1 MKIKNL
7 KIGTLLSIAFVIIML
22 FVIVMG
28 TIAYI
33 DTDVLQEQTETMYQ
47 HPLKVRRSIS
57 KIEYDILNMRFSLR
71 NLMLAKN
78 EKEKHDAILLDNLAA
93 ADAIKQFDILSKQYL
108 GAHSDVDDAYNA
120 FLKWNTIREEDT
132 KLALAGNTEQVKK
145 NILSTGEVGICREK
159 MLTLIQKIDDFA
171 TNKADI
177 LNVNAKEI
185 NDNLNRQLIFL
196 MATILLLIL
205 FIYYVLYKNIRK
217 PLVELTKVNRRLS
230 EGDLTARS
238 SYLSQNEFGIL
249 SDTFNLLAESI
260 QQNIELK
267 EKEASLARL
276 MISEDDAKNI
286 FQVILNA
293 LSAHTGSQ
301 MAAVYLLNDEN
312 NIFEYFQSIGL
323 NEKAKQ
329 SFSADNFEGEFGLAL
344 SSRKVQ
350 HIKNISDET
359 RFVFQSVTGQ
369 YIPSEILTIPIL
381 SGNKVI
387 AMISL
392 ASVNKYDDHA
402 IRLIENILI
411 TLSARIEGILAYQKI
426 IEFSKKMENQ
436 NRELEAQK
444 IELTSQS
451 AELMEQNTE
460 LEMQKNQLNEASR
473 LKTVFLSN
481 MSHELRTPLN
491 SVIALTSVL
500 NRRLTNKIADEEYS
514 YLEVIERNAKH
525 LLTLINDILDIS
537 RIESGREEIEITTF
551 NPNSLIA
558 DVVSMIEPQAKQ
570 KNIKLIHLERDSN
583 FSITSDYDKCRHVLQ
598 NIISNAVKF
607 TEIGKV
613 EVLIHQNE
621 KNLEITVVDTGIGIS
636 DEHINHIFDEF
647 RQADGSTSRRYGGS
661 GLGLAIAKKYA
672 NILGGTVTAESRIGK
687 GSEFKFN
694 LPFEYKP
701 ENNIVDD
708 EINSLLKYP
717 IKQSLPQAEGI
728 ISKTILLVEDSEP
741 AIIQIR
747 DILEESGYNILVA
760 HDGKEALWIISQT
773 IPDAMILDLM
783 MPDVDGFQ
791 VLKSLRELE
800 HTAHIP
806 VLVLTAKHVTKQELK
821 QLKKNNIHELIQKGD
836 VKRDDLLKALSTM
849 VLPQV
854 QEIVEPQRELQ
865 NIEGMPVVLVVEDN
879 PDNMLT
885 VKALLG
891 DDYNVIEAIDGN
903 EGVAKAIEHKPHLIL
918 MDIALPAMDG
928 VEAFKQIRNHV
939 NLQKVPVIAL
949 TASAM
954 TQDREIVL
962 SHGFDAYI
970 AKPIDDIIF
979 FKTINEI
986 LYGK

>member
-1 MKIKNL
+1 MMKNL
-7 KIGTLLSIAFVIIML
+7 KIESQLKIGFALLL
-22 FVIVMG
+22 FIVV
-28 TIAYI
+28 
-33 DTDVLQEQTETMYQ
+33 VLGVVSFQHANKLYEQTDTMYQ
-47 HPLKVRRSIS
+47 HPLKVRRAIGQ
-57 KIEYDILNMRFSLR
+57 IENDILKMRIGQR
-71 NLMLAKN
+71 DLMLAKT
-78 EKEKHDAILLDNLAA
+78 EKEKQDAILFMNISAA
-93 ADAIKQFDILSKQYL
+93 HAISQFDILSKQYL
-108 GAHSDVDDAYNA
+108 GPHSDIDEAYNA
-120 FLKWNTIREEDT
+120 FISWDKIREENA
-132 KLALAGNTEQVKK
+132 KLALSGDIEQVKK
-145 NILSTGEVGICREK
+145 NLLPTGEVGIYREK
-159 MLTLIQKIDDFA
+159 MMAQIKEIDDFSVKK
-171 TNKADI
+171 TET
-177 LNVNAKEI
+177 LYVNSKQLK
-185 NDNLNRQLIFL
+185 DSLNRQLIFL
-196 MATILLLIL
+196 VLTIFLLSSFIFYFL
-205 FIYYVLYKNIRK
+205 FSRINK
-217 PLVELTKVNRRLS
+217 PLVEMNNVISKFRN
-230 EGDLTARS
+230 GDLTSRVNYAS
-238 SYLSQNEFGIL
+238 KNEFGVL
-249 SDTFNLLAESI
+249 SEALNSLAESI

-267 EKEASLARL
+267 EKEATLAGL
-276 MISEDDAKNI
+276 MLSEDESKK
-286 FQVILNA
+286 FFHVTLNA
-293 LSAHTGSQ
+293 LAAYTDSQ
-301 MAAVYLLNDEN
+301 MAASYLLNDDN
-312 NIFEYFQSIGL
+312 KTFDYFESIGL
-323 NEKAKQ
+323 NEIAKQ
-329 SFSADNFEGEFGLAL
+329 SFSADSFEGEFGLAL
-344 SSRKVQ
+344 STQKIQ

-359 RFVFQSVTGQ
+359 RLVFQSVIGQ

-381 SGNKVI
+381 SGNRVI

-392 ASVNKYDDHA
+392 ASVKKYKEQS
-402 IRLIENILI
+402 ILLIEKILA
-411 TLSARIEGILAYQKI
+411 TLSARIEGIMTYRKI
-426 IEFSKKMENQ
+426 IEFSEKLEQQ
-436 NRELEAQK
+436 NHELEAQK
-444 IELTSQS
+444 TELTSQS

-460 LEMQKNQLNEASR
+460 LEMQKNQLDEASR

-500 NRRLTNKIADEEYS
+500 NRRLTNKIGEEEYS

-558 DVVSMIEPQAKQ
+558 DVVCMIEPQATL
-570 KNIKLIHLERDSN
+570 KNIHLIHLESDSN
-583 FSITSDYDKCRHVLQ
+583 LSITSDYDKCKHILQ

-607 TEIGKV
+607 TETGKV
-613 EVLIHQNE
+613 EVMIHKNEQN
-621 KNLEITVVDTGIGIS
+621 LAITIIDTGIGIS

-647 RQADGSTSRRYGGS
+647 RQADGSTSRRFGGT

-672 NILGGTVTAESRIGK
+672 HVLGGTISVKSRIGK
-687 GSEFKFN
+687 GSEFKFS

-701 ENNIVDD
+701 ENKIVED
-708 EINSLLKYP
+708 EILQQMKYP
-717 IKQSLPQAEGI
+717 IKQSPQLATEGI

-760 HDGKEALWIISQT
+760 HDGKEALWILSQT

-783 MPDVDGFQ
+783 MPGVDGFQ

-800 HTAHIP
+800 QTAHIP
-806 VLVLTAKHVTKQELK
+806 VLVLTAKHISKQELK
-821 QLKKNNIHELIQKGD
+821 LLKQNNIHELIQKGD
-836 VKRDDLLKALSTM
+836 VKRNELLKAVSAM
-849 VLPQV
+849 VLPQT
-854 QEIVEPQRELQ
+854 QEIIKPKQKLQ
-865 NIEGMPVVLVVEDN
+865 TIEGKPVVLVVEDN

-891 DDYNVIEAIDGN
+891 DDYTVVEAVDGN

-928 VEAFKQIRNHV
+928 IDAFKQIRNHV
-939 NLQKVPVIAL
+939 KLQKIPVIAL

-962 SHGFDAYI
+962 SHGFEAYI